1 MRNLFITL
9 TMSFLLAFNSA
20 SVFAE
25 EAEKKG
31 VDWVRHLG
39 WANVER
45 LENEVYSTEGVQQ
58 YSRKIRSDLEALG
71 VSENGLDR
79 YIKDFEEKYLNH
91 RK

>member
-1 MRNLFITL
+1 
-9 TMSFLLAFNSA
+9 MSFLLAFNSA

-25 EAEKKG
+25 ESEI
-31 VDWVRHLG
+31 DWVASLG

-45 LENEVYSTEGVQQ
+45 LENKAYSIEGVQE
-58 YSRKIRSDLEALG
+58 YSDTIRARYKSRG
-71 VSENGLDR
+71 MSENGLDR

>member
-9 TMSFLLAFNSA
+9 TMSFLLAFNSV

-25 EAEKKG
+25 ESQI
-31 VDWVRHLG
+31 DWVHNLG

-45 LENEVYSTEGVQQ
+45 LETEVYSIEGVQE
-58 YSRKIRSDLEALG
+58 YSDQIKDRFKAAG
-71 VSENGLDR
+71 MSENGLKR
-79 YIKDFEEKYLNH
+79 YIEDFEEKYLNH